1 MFCRTSVRY
10 IQRVNSFI
18 LDQLM
23 DDTPIF
29 QQLLGYEKIDYK
41 VEGERMLARAVRK
54 RRGARE
60 GEKRGTNFSNPSK
73 PADDG
78 KEEEVEQ
85 KARRRKKKGKLL
97 SIKT

>member
-1 MFCRTSVRY
+1 
-10 IQRVNSFI
+10 
-18 LDQLM
+18 M

-97 SIKT
+97 IRKTDFHLKKQW